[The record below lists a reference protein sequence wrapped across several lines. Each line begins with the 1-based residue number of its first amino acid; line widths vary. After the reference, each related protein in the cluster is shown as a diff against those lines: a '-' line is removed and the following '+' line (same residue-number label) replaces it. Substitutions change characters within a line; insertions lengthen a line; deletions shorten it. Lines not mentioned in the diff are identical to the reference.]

1 MGIIKRVNR
10 GQGYKVNGVG
20 QTAAPPEYF
29 NLPVVTPQVFTP
41 FRLAKRSLRRFEHRM
56 LHRRRSRS
64 IFRGPLLICL
74 KAGSEAGA
82 ERGRFSAA
90 ISKTDVLYTENFT
103 GISFAEA
110 DDHLAYV
117 LSGILNSSLISFQLA
132 FGGPTW
138 GLERPTVLPHDLL
151 SLRVPSLLSV
161 GKELLESIVSAE
173 KQAAL
178 DPNDLG
184 NLVELDEA
192 VFSLYDLEPDERI
205 LVRESVARARY
216 LIFENR
222 GERIGMVKPPSSD
235 ILKKYAKQVGRSVDA
250 YLRARGERHLE
261 AVVYTKR
268 LAKGD
273 LGAGVPGVTAVR
285 FTMASGAPRGDA
297 VVREGDPADL
307 DVLAALLRG
316 RLESKVPPYLN
327 ERRQLR
333 LYGADDLFILK
344 PTETRYWTATAGL
357 NDADVILAD
366 HWLRR
371 RDVLAHA

>member
-1 MGIIKRVNR
+1 
-10 GQGYKVNGVG
+10 
-20 QTAAPPEYF
+20 
-29 NLPVVTPQVFTP
+29 
-41 FRLAKRSLRRFEHRM
+41 
-56 LHRRRSRS
+56 
-64 IFRGPLLICL
+64 
-74 KAGSEAGA
+74 
-82 ERGRFSAA
+82 
-90 ISKTDVLYTENFT
+90 
-103 GISFAEA
+103 
-110 DDHLAYV
+110 
-117 LSGILNSSLISFQLA
+117 
-132 FGGPTW
+132 
-138 GLERPTVLPHDLL
+138 
-151 SLRVPSLLSV
+151 LLSV